1 MWHGQCVLPGRVEMQ
16 LQRLKDQETYSS
28 SSCIL
33 FNEPLRPSGQRI
45 AAHGWRLNRN
55 SLSMINVP
63 FQSHL
68 EAEIVRLAMDIENP
82 PHQHA
87 VQIEFRVQ
95 GRILAVSV
103 LEWANMGVQVSV
115 CGSIQLEN
123 ETLVSQ
129 FLLEGLTDTEE
140 LKPLLFATFLLVYI
154 VAVVGNLGIFCLIVI
169 DSRLH
174 TPMYFFL
181 ANLSLLDT
189 AYISNTVPQVL
200 VHLLAPVRTM
210 SYRACLTQIFFLH
223 FLAPWEC
230 FLLTAMSYDR
240 YAAICQPLHYLV
252 LMGQRTR
259 TGLAVISC
267 LLALANSLTHT
278 ILAAL
283 LKFCRPRLITHFFC
297 DLPPLL
303 KLSCSSTQANELALF
318 FFSFLVALAP
328 CTLVVISY
336 IHVVAAVLRIRSAE
350 GRRKAF
356 STCGAHITMV
366 CIFYI
371 TSVLCYILPSSAYS
385 GLRDRVLSVLYV
397 VLTPM
402 LNPIIYSM
410 RNKDVK
416 RALFK
421 ALGKE
426 SDS

>member
-1 MWHGQCVLPGRVEMQ
+1 M
-16 LQRLKDQETYSS
+16 
-28 SSCIL
+28 
-33 FNEPLRPSGQRI
+33 
-45 AAHGWRLNRN
+45 
-55 SLSMINVP
+55 
-63 FQSHL
+63 
-68 EAEIVRLAMDIENP
+68 
-82 PHQHA
+82 
-87 VQIEFRVQ
+87 
-95 GRILAVSV
+95 
-103 LEWANMGVQVSV
+103 
-115 CGSIQLEN
+115 QLEN
-123 ETLVSQ
+123 GTPVAQ

-140 LKPLLFATFLLVYI
+140 LRPLLFAIFLLVYI
-154 VAVVGNLGIFCLIVI
+154 VAIIGNLGIVSLII
-169 DSRLH
+169 MDSRLH

-200 VHLLAPVRTM
+200 VHLLASVRAM
-210 SYRACLTQIFFLH
+210 PYRACLTQIFFLH

-252 LMGQRTR
+252 LMGRRTR
-259 TGLAVISC
+259 IGLASISC
-267 LLALANSLTHT
+267 LLALTNALTHT

-283 LKFCRPRLITHFFC
+283 LQFCGPRLITHFFC

-303 KLSCSSTQANELALF
+303 KLACSSTQANELALF

-328 CTLVVISY
+328 CALVVISY
-336 IHVVAAVLRIRSAE
+336 IHVVAAVLRMNSAE

-356 STCGAHITMV
+356 STCGAHITVV

-402 LNPIIYSM
+402 LNPIIYGM
-410 RNKDVK
+410 RNKEVK

-421 ALGKE
+421 VLGR
-426 SDS
+426 DSAS

>member
-1 MWHGQCVLPGRVEMQ
+1 M
-16 LQRLKDQETYSS
+16 
-28 SSCIL
+28 
-33 FNEPLRPSGQRI
+33 
-45 AAHGWRLNRN
+45 
-55 SLSMINVP
+55 
-63 FQSHL
+63 
-68 EAEIVRLAMDIENP
+68 
-82 PHQHA
+82 
-87 VQIEFRVQ
+87 
-95 GRILAVSV
+95 
-103 LEWANMGVQVSV
+103 
-115 CGSIQLEN
+115 QLEN
-123 ETLVSQ
+123 GTLVSQ

-140 LKPLLFATFLLVYI
+140 LRPLLFAIFLLVYI
-154 VAVVGNLGIFCLIVI
+154 VAIVGNLGIVCLIVM

-200 VHLLAPVRTM
+200 VHLLAPVRAM
-210 SYRACLTQIFFLH
+210 PYRACITQIFFLH

-252 LMGQRTR
+252 LMGQRTQIV
-259 TGLAVISC
+259 LASISC
-267 LLALANSLTHT
+267 LLALTNALTHT

-283 LKFCRPRLITHFFC
+283 LKFCGPRLITHFFC

-328 CTLVVISY
+328 CALVVISY
-336 IHVVAAVLRIRSAE
+336 IHVVAAVLRMNSAE

-356 STCGAHITMV
+356 STCGAHITVV

-410 RNKDVK
+410 RNKEVK
-416 RALFK
+416 RAFFK
-421 ALGKE
+421 VLGK
-426 SDS
+426 DSTS

>member
-1 MWHGQCVLPGRVEMQ
+1 MLCGFKVCAAPLGVGLLFPFSWSLPYHWLPEPN
-16 LQRLKDQETYSS
+16 LTPPILSLTFLSLKPVFVSG
-28 SSCIL
+28 
-33 FNEPLRPSGQRI
+33 PSL
-45 AAHGWRLNRN
+45 APTPFCKLELPNLNPHLT
-55 SLSMINVP
+55 LSWT
-63 FQSHL
+63 L
-68 EAEIVRLAMDIENP
+68 
-82 PHQHA
+82 
-87 VQIEFRVQ
+87 
-95 GRILAVSV
+95 
-103 LEWANMGVQVSV
+103 QVSV
-115 CGSIQLEN
+115 CGSMKLGN

-140 LKPLLFATFLLVYI
+140 LRPLLFAIFLLVYI
-154 VAVVGNLGIFCLIVI
+154 VAVVGNLGIVSFIVM

-200 VHLLAPVRTM
+200 VHLLVPVQTM
-210 SYRACLTQIFFLH
+210 PYHACPTQIFFLH

-230 FLLTAMSYDR
+230 FLLTAMAYDR

-259 TGLAVISC
+259 TRQASISC
-267 LLALANSLTHT
+267 LLALANALTHT
-278 ILAAL
+278 ILASL
-283 LKFCRPRLITHFFC
+283 LKFCGPCLITHFC
-297 DLPPLL
+297 ELPPLI

-318 FFSFLVALAP
+318 FFNFVVALAP
-328 CTLVVISY
+328 CAMVVISY
-336 IHVVAAVLRIRSAE
+336 IHVVAAILRICSAE

-356 STCGAHITMV
+356 STCGAPITMV
-366 CIFYI
+366 CVFYI

-385 GLRDRVLSVLYV
+385 GLQDRVLSVLYV

-402 LNPIIYSM
+402 LNPIVYSM
-410 RNKDVK
+410 RNKEVK

-426 SDS
+426 SAS